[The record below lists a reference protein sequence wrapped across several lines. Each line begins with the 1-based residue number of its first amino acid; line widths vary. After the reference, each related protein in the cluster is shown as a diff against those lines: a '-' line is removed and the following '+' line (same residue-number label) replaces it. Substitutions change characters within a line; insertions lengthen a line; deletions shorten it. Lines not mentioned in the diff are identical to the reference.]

1 LQVLAGGAV
10 ANHAIHIGVA
20 EMRITPLTHYVITE
34 IRGVAYCM
42 GDMLF
47 ILFLFF
53 KKNNN

>member
-20 EMRITPLTHYVITE
+20 EMRITPLTHYVSTE
-34 IRGVAYCM
+34 IRAVASCM

-47 ILFLFF
+47 IFFIF
-53 KKNNN
+53 KK